1 MQEKSLIPQERNPYQ
16 IMDRMDDS
24 LIEAELENRIV
35 TTWVYSF
42 TGSDGKFQSGLS
54 KVGVDACCTEMAK
67 TGHIIREGEIRFQ
80 IDPTDS
86 EYVLFQGM
94 AERYVVNND
103 GTEVKMEIVN
113 GTKRQ
118 WTMMK
123 SKGKIINDPFWY
135 EKGAMKAIR
144 NARARMIPEEIRTK
158 IITLAKQK
166 GRVKDVNSSQKPLKP
181 PQSKKLDESIPEAG
195 EKKKVLWKD
204 RIDSFVTSMQG
215 YEEKL
220 GLDVYV
226 KILEKNEVDP
236 DQIKNMTEGKGMIL
250 YNDLENAYKELQEIE
265 ES

>member
-1 MQEKSLIPQERNPYQ
+1 MTKELIKREDN
-16 IMDRMDDS
+16 IFLAFDRMDDS

-80 IDPTDS
+80 VDPTDS

-94 AERYVVNND
+94 AERYVINND
-103 GTEVKMEIVN
+103 GTEVKMETVN

-118 WTMMK
+118 WIMMK
-123 SKGKIINDPFWY
+123 KKDGKVVSDPFWY

-166 GRVKDVNSSQKPLKP
+166 GRVKDLKTPLKP
-181 PQSKKLDESIPEAG
+181 PKKSSQDRNLGGTVDDQG
-195 EKKKVLWKD
+195 EEGTSPPTEEGE
-204 RIDSFVTSMQG
+204 IDYSG
-215 YEEKL
+215 
-220 GLDVYV
+220 
-226 KILEKNEVDP
+226 
-236 DQIKNMTEGKGMIL
+236 
-250 YNDLENAYKELQEIE
+250 EIE
-265 ES
+265 CPRFEKSILKMGCKTCKEREGCPAWQ